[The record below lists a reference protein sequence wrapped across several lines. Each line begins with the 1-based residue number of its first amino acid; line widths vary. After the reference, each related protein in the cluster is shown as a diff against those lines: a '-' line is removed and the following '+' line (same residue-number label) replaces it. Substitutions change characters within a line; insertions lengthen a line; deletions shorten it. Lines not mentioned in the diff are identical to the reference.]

1 MPEKGKVSREEV
13 LKIAALAKLNLSQVE
28 VERFTHQMNDILG
41 YVEQLN
47 ELDTRDVE
55 PLSHVLDLTN
65 VVREDS
71 EKTSLIREEA
81 LKNAPETDGEFF
93 IVPEVISRSA

>member
-1 MPEKGKVSREEV
+1 MPEKEKVSREEA
-13 LKIAALAKLNLSQVE
+13 LKIAALAKLNLSEAE

-47 ELDTRDVE
+47 ELDTEDVK

-65 VVREDS
+65 VVRKDD
-71 EKTSLIREEA
+71 EKTSLHRHEA

-93 IVPEVISRSA
+93 IVPKVISRSA